1 VSHGLVFG
9 EAWRAPLRSDKSMNR
24 EQPSREKKKPMN
36 DGWWLLAFLA
46 VWFILQIWILPK
58 MGVST

>member
-1 VSHGLVFG
+1 
-9 EAWRAPLRSDKSMNR
+9 MNR